1 MSLTITSWNMQ
12 GAGYE
17 KLNAMCNV
25 YADFKDTNVL
35 LLQETGNRNN
45 PNGIQQGESYTIC
58 QKTFKCVAVCDD
70 ETAKYKRCTTAILID
85 EAIMGKFRQCYTYG
99 ETGLRPAIFAI
110 FDDIAVGT
118 IHAPAVAGG
127 DLVYLKYILNRC
139 INEWEKQRLLPW
151 VFMGDMN
158 VDLSKSFPF
167 TLCDGGTYPRN
178 DYPNEIWI
186 EKTSRTDVRCL
197 IMYPKENTQGPNG
210 DRTRKLDFAFL
221 SDGLKKYPIDGVFNK
236 MVLKSITDKEYLSD
250 HNMIRIT
257 IGPF

>member
-1 MSLTITSWNMQ
+1 MAINITSWNMQ
-12 GAGYE
+12 GAGYD

-25 YADFKDTNVL
+25 YADFRDTDIL
-35 LLQETGNRNN
+35 LLQETGNPNN
-45 PNGIQQGESYTIC
+45 PNGIQIDGSYEIF

-85 EAIMGKFRQCYTYG
+85 EAIMGKFRQCYTCG
-99 ETGLRPAIFAI
+99 KTGLRPAIFAI
-110 FDDIAVGT
+110 FDDIVIGT
-118 IHAPAVAGG
+118 IHAPAISGG
-127 DLVYLKYILNRC
+127 DLVYLKDIYAK
-139 INEWEKQRLLPW
+139 INYECEIRGLPC

-158 VDLSKSFPF
+158 IDLSKSFPF
-167 TLCDGGTYPRN
+167 TLCDGGTHPRY

-210 DRTRKLDFAFL
+210 ERTSKLDFAFL
-221 SDGLKKYPIDGVFNK
+221 SDRLKQCPIYGVFNRI
-236 MVLKSITDKEYLSD
+236 VQKSITDKEYLSD
-250 HNMIRIT
+250 HNMIGIT

>member
-1 MSLTITSWNMQ
+1 MFLTITSWNMQ
-12 GAGYE
+12 GARYE

-25 YADFKDTNVL
+25 YVDFKDTNVL
-35 LLQETGNRNN
+35 LLQETGNPNN
-45 PNGIQQGESYTIC
+45 PNGIQQGESYTIF

-85 EAIMGKFRQCYTYG
+85 ESIMGKFRQCYTLG
-99 ETGLRPAIFAI
+99 IAGSRPAIFAI
-110 FDDIAVGT
+110 FNDIVVGT

-127 DLVYLKYILNRC
+127 DLVYLKNIYAN
-139 INEWEKQRLLPW
+139 INYECEKHGLPW

-167 TLCDGGTYPRN
+167 TLCDGGTYPRY

-197 IMYPKENTQGPNG
+197 IMYPEENTQGPNG

-221 SDGLKKYPIDGVFNK
+221 SDRLKQYPIHGVFNK

-250 HNMIRIT
+250 HNMIGIT
-257 IGPF
+257 IFGPF